1 MEKYLEK
8 YPNDFTDIMA
18 LKYSLGFDEVNE
30 ICNKAL
36 SENKRIYVETD
47 PNKLDYIDYKIK

>member
-8 YPNDFTDIMA
+8 YPNEFSDIMA

-30 ICNKAL
+30 ICNEAL
-36 SENKRIYVETD
+36 RQNKRIYVETD
-47 PNKLDYIDYKIK
+47 PNKLDYITYKIK